1 MHLSFISYSLQ
12 LLQRIIHLVIL
23 LLYVCEGKSL
33 TEISAIRDSN
43 VMRIKQILD
52 KSERIMKYRI
62 KNIGNK
68 YISDDLDR
76 TEDNV

>member
-1 MHLSFISYSLQ
+1 M
-12 LLQRIIHLVIL
+12 IL

-52 KSERIMKYRI
+52 KSERIMKCRI

-76 TEDNV
+76 TEDNI